1 MSEAALPPIRV
12 LDLDDLYV
20 VAAHGPEVVMV
31 PDLAFAMIDGQGDP
45 TTSTDYVD
53 AIGALDELNHALR
66 WQLGNEIGMDHRVG
80 ALEGLW
86 WADDMSAFAMDHKT
100 GIHWTMMI
108 AQPAAVTPDRFERA
122 RAELGHR
129 GIVPALG
136 AVRLKRFAEGECA
149 QVLYAGP
156 FREEGP
162 AISRL
167 HAYIDGLGGLFD
179 GHRQKHHEI
188 YLGDPTDPESWRTII
203 RQPFARG

>member
-1 MSEAALPPIRV
+1 VTSAVFPATRV
-12 LDLDDLYV
+12 LHLDDLYV

-31 PDLAFAMIDGQGDP
+31 PDLAFAMIDGRGDP
-45 TTSTDYVD
+45 TTSDDYVH
-53 AIGALDELNHALR
+53 AIGALEQLNRALR
-66 WQLGNEIGMDHRVG
+66 CQLDTEIGLDHRVG

-86 WADDMSAFAMDHKT
+86 WTDDMSAFAMDHKT
-100 GIHWTMMI
+100 DLHWTMMI
-108 AQPAAVTPDRFERA
+108 AQPEAVTPERFERA

-129 GIVPALG
+129 KVIPALG
-136 AVRLKRFAEGECA
+136 AVRLKRYAEGECA

-162 AISRL
+162 TISRL

>member
-1 MSEAALPPIRV
+1 MTSAVLPPIRV
-12 LDLDDLYV
+12 LDRDDLYL
-20 VAAHGPEVVMV
+20 VAAHGPEVVIV
-31 PDLAFAMIDGQGDP
+31 PDLAFAMIDGRGDP
-45 TTSTDYVD
+45 TTSDDYVD
-53 AIGALDELNHALR
+53 AIGALDELNRALR
-66 WQLGNEIGMDHRVG
+66 CQLEKEIGLDHRVG

-86 WADDMSAFAMDHKT
+86 WAEDMSAFAMDHKT
-100 GIHWTMMI
+100 DIHWTMMI
-108 AQPAAVTPDRFERA
+108 AQPDAVTPDRFEQA

-129 GIVPALG
+129 KVVPALG
-136 AVRLKRFAEGECA
+136 AFGSGDSRKASRA

-162 AISRL
+162 TISRL

-188 YLGDPTDPESWRTII
+188 YLGDPTDPDSWRTII

>member
-1 MSEAALPPIRV
+1 MTSAVLPPIRV
-12 LDLDDLYV
+12 LDLDDLYLV
-20 VAAHGPEVVMV
+20 TAHGPEVVTV

-45 TTSTDYVD
+45 ATSREYVD

-66 WQLGNEIGMDHRVG
+66 CQLEKEIGPDHRVG

-100 GIHWTMMI
+100 DIHWTMMI
-108 AQPAAVTPDRFERA
+108 AQRDGVTLDRFERA

-129 GIVPALG
+129 KAVPALG
-136 AVRLKRFAEGECA
+136 AVRLRRYAEGQCA

-156 FREEGP
+156 FRGEGP
-162 AISRL
+162 TVSRL

-179 GHRQKHHEI
+179 GRRQKHHEI
-188 YLGDPTDPESWRTII
+188 YLGDPTDPKSWRTII